1 MLISRRILLKRA
13 SGAASVVALTSRGFS
28 KPTSA
33 DAPTGPLELVQ
44 TPATSG
50 ARVVASYW
58 IRGNVYLAV
67 PQLAEDISGG
77 PVGMNFGDSDT
88 DLILYRYQDGR
99 FAEHQRVKV
108 SGGEDAEFFEIEG
121 RIFLATASIRTGSN
135 PYDYATQST
144 IFEWID
150 GRLTPFQSI
159 PTQAAK
165 QWRYLCIGERHFLAV
180 AQGAST
186 EALGPDNPGN
196 SQILEWVNGTF
207 RHFQNVKSAWG
218 YGWLPFR
225 IGSDQ
230 YLAYADH
237 TLPSTILIWDGGG
250 FKPHQTL
257 AGLGGRA
264 FCFYESGDDVFLVFA
279 KLTNETVVYRWSQGE
294 FVAPQRIS
302 GPGGRALGMIT
313 KENQRYLI
321 LVKFITG
328 TREAPQTI
336 QSSEIFRVEG
346 EAFTNIGTFPT
357 SGGTD
362 VSVFKVGG
370 DMLVAISESLS
381 ADVHFKAPSH
391 IYRFIGK

>member
-1 MLISRRILLKRA
+1 MLISRRLLLTSA
-13 SGAASVVALTSRGFS
+13 SGAASALVLTSRGL
-28 KPTSA
+28 TQSA
-33 DAPTGPLELVQ
+33 LADESGGPLELVQ
-44 TPATSG
+44 SLSTSG
-50 ARVVASYW
+50 ARAVAPYW
-58 IRGNVYLAV
+58 IEGSLYLAV
-67 PQLAEDISGG
+67 PQLAEDIPGG

-108 SGGEDAEFFEIEG
+108 SGGEDAEFFEIAG

-150 GRLTPFQSI
+150 GRLKPFQSI

-165 QWRYLCIGERHFLAV
+165 QWRYLRIGERHFLAL

-186 EALGPDNPGN
+186 EALSPDNPGN
-196 SQILEWVNGTF
+196 SQIFEWVDGSF
-207 RHFQNVKSAWG
+207 RHFQNVRSAWG
-218 YGWLPFR
+218 YAWLPFR
-225 IGSDQ
+225 IGSEQ

-237 TLPSTILIWDGGG
+237 TLPSTILVWDGEA
-250 FKPHQTL
+250 FKLRQSL
-257 AGLGGRA
+257 DGLGGRA
-264 FCFYESGDDVFLVFA
+264 FAFYENGGDAFLVFA
-279 KLTNETVVYRWSQGE
+279 KITDETVVYRWSQGE
-294 FVAPQRIS
+294 FVAPQKIS

-313 KENQRYLI
+313 KENHQYLI

-328 TREAPQTI
+328 AREAPQTL
-336 QSSEIFRVEG
+336 QSSDIFRAEG
-346 EAFTNIGTFPT
+346 EVFTTIGTFPT

-362 VSVFKVGG
+362 VAVFKVGG

-381 ADVHFKAPSH
+381 ADVHFKTPTH